1 VRPYTTAGGKT
12 LHVRVES
19 AKQPSVTELRS
30 WAAHEKV
37 SVRCRAVNPQRSV
50 GFDAEHPFPVGE
62 SSTQFI
68 DRLRTF
74 LLTPV
79 KQTRGFHRRP
89 FCSDPMARSSAEIR
103 VEESR
108 PHLRGTALICLPDT
122 IDSRGPRGK

>member
-1 VRPYTTAGGKT
+1 MYFPDLSPYAYIGVEPST
-12 LHVRVES
+12 LTVGW
-19 AKQPSVTELRS
+19 LD
-30 WAAHEKV
+30 
-37 SVRCRAVNPQRSV
+37 AV
-50 GFDAEHPFPVGE
+50 HPFLAGE
-62 SSTQFI
+62 SSSQFI

>member
-79 KQTRGFHRRP
+79 KQTGAFIGAH
-89 FCSDPMARSSAEIR
+89 S
-103 VEESR
+103 
-108 PHLRGTALICLPDT
+108 ALIPWPAA
-122 IDSRGPRGK
+122 RPRFASKRVGHTLEERR